1 MDWVS
6 VVVLVTALL
15 ARPAAPVSITALWV
29 PASFQ
34 VGTTTSAV
42 LDCVFTYTEE
52 DRDSLELLW
61 YHRGEP
67 VYQAAATSKPNKIPV
82 LKKIKKHKAPFRTNY
97 HTRVDIFTM
106 LTPVLSSGCRPG
118 RRRF

>member
-1 MDWVS
+1 MDWVL
-6 VVVLVTALL
+6 VVVLVTVVH
-15 ARPAAPVSITALWV
+15 PAAPVSITALWV

-67 VYQAAATSKPNKIPV
+67 VYQAAAT
-82 LKKIKKHKAPFRTNY
+82 
-97 HTRVDIFTM
+97 
-106 LTPVLSSGCRPG
+106 
-118 RRRF
+118 